1 MTALCEQS
9 ACFIGVSAHL
19 ARLRE
24 FVNVQAKGRESV
36 LLIAERGLRPA
47 EIARAI
53 HNSSERAK
61 LPFLTIQTQSLSAN
75 DLYDMLFKPG
85 GVLAGETHGTLYLNG
100 LFELPSPVQ
109 QRMAYLIE
117 EHRFQLHSKGGND
130 LRLIFATG
138 VSPAEMSETH
148 LPARGLLETLRNS
161 TFRLAPLRERTEDL
175 PYLVE
180 HLAAQIVK
188 RLGKGVHKFAA
199 ETMQTLA
206 EYRWDGNL
214 EELEAVLESSI
225 EQTPPPTVAYES
237 LPPRIREANLIR
249 IPAEGIC
256 FFQIVEEYERTLIAR
271 ALSQT
276 NGHQVRAARL
286 LGLRAQTLNMK
297 LKQFGTRK

>member
-1 MTALCEQS
+1 MTAPGEQS

-24 FVNVQAKGRESV
+24 FVNFQAKGGEPV
-36 LLIAERGLRPA
+36 LLIAERGLRPV

-53 HNSSERAK
+53 HSASERAK
-61 LPFLTIQTQSLSAN
+61 LPCLPIQTQSLSAT
-75 DLYDMLFKPG
+75 DLHDLLFKPG
-85 GVLAGETHGTLYLNG
+85 GVLADETHATLYLNG
-100 LFELPSPVQ
+100 LFELPLLVQ
-109 QRMAYLIE
+109 QRLAYLVE
-117 EHRFQLHSKGGND
+117 EHRVQLYVKGRND

-138 VSPAEMSETH
+138 VSPSEMSETH
-148 LPARGLLETLRNS
+148 SPVRGLLDSLRNS

-180 HLAAQIVK
+180 HLAAQIIK
-188 RLGKGVHKFAA
+188 RLGKGAHKFAP
-199 ETMQTLA
+199 ETMQTIA
-206 EYRWDGNL
+206 EYEWEGNL
-214 EELEAVLESSI
+214 DELEAVLESSI

-249 IPAEGIC
+249 IPAEGIS

-276 NGHQVRAARL
+276 NGHQVKAARL

-297 LKQFGTRK
+297 LKQYSAKK

>member
-1 MTALCEQS
+1 MTASGEQS

-24 FVNVQAKGRESV
+24 FVNFQAKGGEPV
-36 LLIAERGLRPA
+36 LLMAERGLRPV

-53 HNSSERAK
+53 HSVSERAK
-61 LPFLTIQTQSLSAN
+61 LPFLTIQTQSLSAT
-75 DLYDMLFKPG
+75 DLHDLLFKPG
-85 GVLAGETHGTLYLNG
+85 GVMSGETHGTLYLNG
-100 LFELPSPVQ
+100 LFELPLLVQ
-109 QRMAYLIE
+109 QRLAYLVE
-117 EHRFQLHSKGGND
+117 EHRIQLYAKGRD
-130 LRLIFATG
+130 DRRLIFATG
-138 VSPAEMSETH
+138 VSPAEMSEMH
-148 LPARGLLETLRNS
+148 SPVRGLLDSLRNS

-188 RLGKGVHKFAA
+188 RLGKGAHKFAP

-206 EYRWDGNL
+206 DYQWEGNL
-214 EELEAVLESSI
+214 DELEAVLESSI

-249 IPAEGIC
+249 IPAEGIS

-297 LKQFGTRK
+297 LKQFGNRK